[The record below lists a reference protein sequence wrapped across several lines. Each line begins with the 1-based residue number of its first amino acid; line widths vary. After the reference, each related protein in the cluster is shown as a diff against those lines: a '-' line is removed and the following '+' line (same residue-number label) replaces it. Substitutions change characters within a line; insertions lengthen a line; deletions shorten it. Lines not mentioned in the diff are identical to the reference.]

1 MPPDSG
7 NRITTFLGEPPF
19 PYIQSHR
26 GLTSLLFS
34 RMGLSSCGQS
44 VFFILLVSGV
54 GPGMG
59 IGLKP
64 DNEARFSHG
73 KSPIEIRN
81 LSGFHRVL
89 HALPENPSHALAL
102 LFSYLSSSEK
112 RSAETKMI
120 FNLMPLHKRKIGL

>member
-1 MPPDSG
+1 
-7 NRITTFLGEPPF
+7 
-19 PYIQSHR
+19 
-26 GLTSLLFS
+26 
-34 RMGLSSCGQS
+34 
-44 VFFILLVSGV
+44 
-54 GPGMG
+54 MG

-81 LSGFHRVL
+81 LSGFPRVL